1 MLNGATLRQ
10 VSAVAPLSAAILYD
24 FANPSDANNN
34 NVELSVDLSAITT
47 AIAGKQD
54 TIAGTFTPTLS
65 TFTTP
70 VTVNFDLQ
78 CADLTA
84 NSIYG
89 GAAAQI
95 QTIVNTAI
103 TNAYPFWIAGRVW
116 YNGAVLL
123 SQGRSG
129 FTVSHTVGGI
139 YDITFTS
146 SHPRGGNYV
155 ITLAHENNN
164 NWDAQTGGIE
174 YGTQSGNGFRVVLQH
189 APSVERSGFFF
200 ITALA

>member
-1 MLNGATLRQ
+1 MTNCLGRQ
-10 VSAVAPLSAAILYD
+10 AKY
-24 FANPSDANNN
+24 NPGYFSNT
-34 NVELSVDLSAITT
+34 SSS
-47 AIAGKQD
+47 
-54 TIAGTFTPTLS
+54 FS
-65 TFTTP
+65 TP
-70 VTVNFDLQ
+70 VVCQYDLQ

-95 QTIVNTAI
+95 QTIVDTAI
-103 TNAYPFWIAGRVW
+103 ANAYPFWIAGRVW

-123 SQGRSG
+123 SHGRSG
-129 FTVSHTVGGI
+129 FTVSHTVAGV

-146 SHPRGGNYV
+146 PHPRGSNYV
-155 ITLAHENNN
+155 INLTHETNL

-174 YGTQSGNGFRVVLQH
+174 YGSQGGNGFRVILQH